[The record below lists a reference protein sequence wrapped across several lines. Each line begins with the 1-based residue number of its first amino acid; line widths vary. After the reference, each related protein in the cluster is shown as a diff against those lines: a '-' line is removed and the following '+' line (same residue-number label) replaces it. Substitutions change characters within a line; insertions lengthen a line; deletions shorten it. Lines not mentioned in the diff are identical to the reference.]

1 MKNFLILTLCFL
13 LTFSMTACGKEDTTS
28 NIPDNSEL
36 ALNTTSSEVIKDVNS
51 SEEMDSE
58 NEMKQDNIE
67 FGLTIND
74 TYYPIPITL
83 KQFVDEGWS
92 ISDKTPYFLNP
103 MVGEDYYE
111 MRTNWS
117 LSKNGEG
124 KKTVYFWKSQLQTK
138 QLPKKPSHIKKLK
151 MELLILSP
159 FFMMKRIPVLS

>member
-1 MKNFLILTLCFL
+1 
-13 LTFSMTACGKEDTTS
+13 MTACGKEDTTS

-36 ALNTTSSEVIKDVNS
+36 ALNTTSSEVTKDVNS

-58 NEMKQDNIE
+58 SEMKQDNIE

-124 KKTVYFWKSQLQTK
+124 ILPGGSIIRLLEKTVYFWKSQLQTK